1 MKTHLGWLLCFLLS
15 VTAAWCQDAAV
26 DANPTVTATPI
37 STPAD
42 DWKKQITANF
52 NLNQGSFDNWAQG
65 GINFLSF
72 QAGLN
77 ARFEKDNADINWL
90 NTVKLQYGLTNNN
103 QQGTQITS
111 DTIDLESVYSWKT
124 WKVISSF
131 ISLSIENQFGP
142 GYNYSTTPSVETS
155 NFMDP
160 GYFTESAGLMYT
172 PDTVFN
178 TRLGAALKETVANQF
193 ESVYTQN
200 QNVLTQFGLTWVS
213 ELNLKLSST
222 SAFDSKLDTFW
233 PGGSLNL
240 TVAEWDNLLTIGINK
255 LLNFTMEDDFRYDS
269 VIYNG
274 IQIKELA
281 GLGVGFSLL

>member
-1 MKTHLGWLLCFLLS
+1 MGVDLLGMTS
-15 VTAAWCQDAAV
+15 VTWAKDATTT
-26 DANPTVTATPI
+26 PTVP
-37 STPAD
+37 PAD
-42 DWKKQITANF
+42 EWKNQILANL
-52 NLNQGSFDNWAQG
+52 NLNQGSFSNWVQG
-65 GINFLSF
+65 GINFVSW

-77 ARFEKDNADINWL
+77 ARFEKDNTGINWL
-90 NTVKLQYGLTNNN
+90 NSLKLQYGLTYNNL
-103 QQGTQITS
+103 QGTQVTS

-124 WKVISSF
+124 WKYISPY
-131 ISLSIENQFGP
+131 ISLSIQNQFGG
-142 GYNYSTTPSVETS
+142 GYNYTTTPATQTS

-160 GYFTESAGLMYT
+160 GYFTESVGLKYT
-172 PDTVFN
+172 PDKVFN

-193 ESVYTQN
+193 EAVYTQN
-200 QNVLTQFGLTWVS
+200 QNVLTQFGMSWVS
-213 ELNLKLSST
+213 ELHLKLSDT

-233 PGGSLNL
+233 PGGSINL
-240 TVAEWDNLLTIGINK
+240 TVAEWDNVLTIGINK